1 MKIGIIGGGIA
12 GSATAYY
19 LSKTKSQITIFEKD
33 FVGAHSSGKS
43 NGSIIPFIENDK
55 NGSIRLLSDYSLN
68 IHNKLMKQF
77 KDIYYVKKPVMH
89 LFTNNEDS
97 IIYENYL
104 NSQNDTNSHLLSLNE
119 LRHIDARVSDNVSG
133 GLFIKNSLEVDSFML
148 TKSLLDHSIE
158 NGVNFVKE
166 NVNRIEIN
174 SRNKLS
180 IHTQNQIYSFDK
192 IIIANGP
199 WANQLIKDLSGKDM
213 ITPIKGQILRLKNIF
228 PKFKISFW
236 WGKNYITTKENNISW
251 LGTTHENIGY
261 DEEPTFTAKKNILD
275 NAKKIFPFMDE
286 KFIDE
291 QTACLRPM
299 TKDSLPIIGRI
310 SNNENIFICGGG
322 SANGILFGP
331 AMGKTIYKYIFNE
344 ELDNYIY
351 DFSVDRFL

>member
-19 LSKTKSQITIFEKD
+19 LSKTKSEVTIFEKD
-33 FVGAHSSGKS
+33 FVAAHSSGKS
-43 NGSIIPFIENDK
+43 NGSIIPLIEKDK
-55 NGSIRLLSDYSLN
+55 NTSISLLSDYALN
-68 IHNKLMKQF
+68 IHNKLMQKF
-77 KDIYYVKKPVMH
+77 SDIYYVKKPVMH
-89 LFTNNEDS
+89 LFTKNENS
-97 IIYENYL
+97 AIYENYL
-104 NSQNDTNSHLLSLNE
+104 NSENHNNSHLLSLSE

-133 GLFIKNSLEVDSFML
+133 GLFIKNSLEVDSLML
-148 TKSLLDHSIE
+148 TKSLLNYSVE
-158 NGVNFVKE
+158 NGANFVNE
-166 NVNRIEIN
+166 NVKRINTN
-174 SRNKLS
+174 SKDKLI
-180 IHTQNQIYSFDK
+180 IHTHEGIYNFDK

-199 WANQLIKDLSGKDM
+199 WANQLIKDISGKDL
-213 ITPIKGQILRLKNIF
+213 ITPIKGQILRMKNIF
-228 PKFKISFW
+228 PGFKISFW
-236 WGKNYITTKENNISW
+236 WGKNYITTKDKNISW

-261 DEEPTFTAKKNILD
+261 DEKPTPNAKKIILD
-275 NAKKIFPFMDE
+275 NAKEIFPFLDE
-286 KFIDE
+286 RFIVE